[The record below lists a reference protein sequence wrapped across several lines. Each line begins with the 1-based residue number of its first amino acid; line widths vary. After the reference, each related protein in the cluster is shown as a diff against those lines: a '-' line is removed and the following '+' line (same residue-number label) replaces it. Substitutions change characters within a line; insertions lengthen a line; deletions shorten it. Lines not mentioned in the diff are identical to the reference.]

1 MNDKIIA
8 VTPPDDV
15 LQDGGRLLLVDLTE
29 DQMSVV
35 SKAMGQIEEFN
46 RIVLYIWTSQND
58 VDWVLDKKHKSDLII
73 FNADSFDQ
81 TLIGYLA
88 AQPNSCYFGALKS
101 ISSVNDYVINDS
113 TQLIDILERK
123 LI

>member
-46 RIVLYIWTSQND
+46 RIVLYIWTPQHD
-58 VDWVLDKKHKSDLII
+58 VEWLLDKKHKSDLII

-88 AQPNSCYFGALKS
+88 AQPNSCYFGVLKS
-101 ISSVNDYVINDS
+101 ISNVNDYVINDS

-123 LI
+123 LT